1 MASDLSSAVVDY
13 LKRAGRSCTT
23 LEIAKAVGKPRKELN
38 RTIYE
43 LQRKGVL
50 LRVQESPPLWE
61 LAQNMRGAM
70 NRLRG
75 GATRI
80 GRGRGR
86 GRSPTPPTSGS
97 AGYSFQHQK
106 SFNFPAPVSSVP
118 FGAVHSSA
126 FTNTGTHTS
135 TSSPLRGLISS

>member
-1 MASDLSSAVVDY
+1 MASGDLSSAVVDY

-75 GATRI
+75 DAARI

-86 GRSPTPPTSGS
+86 GRSPTPPTS
-97 AGYSFQHQK
+97 AGYSFHHQN
-106 SFNFPAPVSSVP
+106 SFKFPAPVSSVP

-126 FTNTGTHTS
+126 FTSTGIHAYVHLNNIT
-135 TSSPLRGLISS
+135 LQN

>member
-1 MASDLSSAVVDY
+1 MASGDLSSAVVDY
-13 LKRAGRSCTT
+13 LKRADRSCTT

-43 LQRKGVL
+43 LRRKGVL

-86 GRSPTPPTSGS
+86 GRSLHHPPPQAIRSITKIAS
-97 AGYSFQHQK
+97 SFQHLGRQ
-106 SFNFPAPVSSVP
+106 FRL
-118 FGAVHSSA
+118 GQCTHLHSQVQVYM
-126 FTNTGTHTS
+126 HTY
-135 TSSPLRGLISS
+135 I